1 MQRLGKLKSCCRGY
15 STYSLLFSFHPPE
28 IKQRQAQLYKHSLE
42 DKKALKLAMKNSH
55 LKTGTIHFFLLFVTP
70 HSLILHTMTLDIK
83 INVLSMLSALKR
95 NWNYSCSISGT
106 GDQVVVCPAIG
117 ILFIQNRFEDS
128 IVQVSKIRCYTYLL
142 QL

>member
-1 MQRLGKLKSCCRGY
+1 MQHLGKLKSCCRGY

-42 DKKALKLAMKNSH
+42 DKKALKLAMKNSY

-95 NWNYSCSISGT
+95 KWNYSCSISKGLRS
-106 GDQVVVCPAIG
+106 GMSSNRNFIHPKQV
-117 ILFIQNRFEDS
+117 
-128 IVQVSKIRCYTYLL
+128 
-142 QL
+142 

>member
-70 HSLILHTMTLDIK
+70 HSLILHTMTLNIK
-83 INVLSMLSALKR
+83 INVLSMLSALKI
-95 NWNYSCSISGT
+95 NSCLFLLLLFFSACKWLLFSPVNAL
-106 GDQVVVCPAIG
+106 DALLLYRFSR
-117 ILFIQNRFEDS
+117 IL
-128 IVQVSKIRCYTYLL
+128 Y
-142 QL
+142 

>member
-70 HSLILHTMTLDIK
+70 HSLILHTMTLNIK

-142 QL
+142 HL